1 MSKDWVQ
8 DIAEMHTKFGVNAV
22 VRDFDREKLKK
33 FLEFRV
39 NFLEEELNETKRA
52 MNEKN
57 PDGVVFWKIWNGWS
71 RCMIRGPPGR

>member
-57 PDGVVFWKIWNGWS
+57 PDGVVDGLIDL
-71 RCMIRGPPGR
+71 CVVAIEIGRAHV